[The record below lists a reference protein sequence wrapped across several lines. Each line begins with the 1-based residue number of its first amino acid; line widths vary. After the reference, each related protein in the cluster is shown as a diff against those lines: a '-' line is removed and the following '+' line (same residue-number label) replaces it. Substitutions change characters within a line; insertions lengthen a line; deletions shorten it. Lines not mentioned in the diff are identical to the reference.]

1 MGISWIKP
9 VSAIPRQSLAA
20 AVADKLREKIIRG
33 ELREGEQVRQDAIA
47 VEFQVSKIPVREAL
61 QRLEAEGLIKIVAN
75 RGAVVS
81 ALSADEIEQMF
92 EVRAVL
98 ECHVLRH
105 AIANLKEEDF
115 QQAERLLNEYEHLV
129 EDTDVARWAEWNWNF
144 HSVFYERAN
153 RPVLMALLKTLNNNC
168 DRYTR
173 MVLLVTGNIHFTG
186 KTHRALLEAFRTRDA
201 EAASNALWQHMM
213 DASSVLKA
221 FIMSRPK

>member
-1 MGISWIKP
+1 MGISWVKP

-20 AVADKLREKIIRG
+20 AVANKLREKIIRG
-33 ELREGEQVRQDAIA
+33 ELREGEQIRQDAIA
-47 VEFQVSKIPVREAL
+47 LEFQVSKIPVREAL

-75 RGAVVS
+75 RGAIVS
-81 ALSADEIEQMF
+81 ALSADEIGEMF

-105 AIANLKEEDF
+105 SIDHLTEEDF
-115 QQAERLLNEYEHLV
+115 QRAERLLAEYEHMA

-144 HSVFYERAN
+144 HSAFYQRAK
-153 RPVLMALLKTLNNNC
+153 RPVFLALLKTLNNNC

-186 KTHRALLEAFRTRDA
+186 HTHRVLLEAIQTRDA
-201 EAASNALWQHMM
+201 EIATRALWEHMM
-213 DASSVLKA
+213 DASGVLKE
-221 FIMSRPK
+221 FIRNRPR

>member
-1 MGISWIKP
+1 MGISWVKP

-47 VEFQVSKIPVREAL
+47 LEFQVSKIPVREAL

-75 RGAVVS
+75 RGAVVA
-81 ALSADEIEQMF
+81 ALSADEIEEMF

-98 ECHVLRH
+98 ECHVLRQ
-105 AIANLKEEDF
+105 ALPRITDGDF
-115 QQAERLLNEYEHLV
+115 QHAERLLSEYEHMA
-129 EDTDVARWAEWNWNF
+129 EDTDIAAWAEWNWNF
-144 HSVFYERAN
+144 HSTFYREAQ
-153 RPVLMALLKTLNNNC
+153 RPVFLALLKTLNNNC

-186 KTHRALLEAFRTRDA
+186 KTHRTLLEAIRTRDVETA
-201 EAASNALWQHMM
+201 TSALWQHMM
-213 DASSVLKA
+213 DASSVLKE
-221 FIMSRPK
+221 FIRNRPR